1 MRRNNIR
8 KLLLWIVIPAVTS
21 FLAGVW
27 FTLHGF
33 TSRVTIIWLVIM
45 FICPIDACVRRDLG
59 TGFLVMLWWLE
70 PFTGFLYV
78 KVLAGFLG
86 EFGIKMHLFVIL
98 LFLIMVLLSIDYGEY
113 LMQTECIEVKQE
125 GKHSKE
131 KQEDNVQK
139 K

>member
-1 MRRNNIR
+1 MKRKNVRN
-8 KLLLWIVIPAVTS
+8 LLLWIVIPAVTS

-86 EFGIKMHLFVIL
+86 EFGIKMHLFCNTS
-98 LFLIMVLLSIDYGEY
+98 LFNNGVALYRLWRISYANRM
-113 LMQTECIEVKQE
+113 
-125 GKHSKE
+125 HRSKARR
-131 KQEDNVQK
+131 
-139 K
+139 